1 MRSDGLSE
9 AMTMEKGRRTILKL
23 LSQPSSKFIS
33 ISGKNKR
40 QFLEKLWRRLSW
52 GILKDR

>member
-1 MRSDGLSE
+1 
-9 AMTMEKGRRTILKL
+9 MTMEKGPRTILKL

-33 ISGKNKR
+33 ISGKNKP